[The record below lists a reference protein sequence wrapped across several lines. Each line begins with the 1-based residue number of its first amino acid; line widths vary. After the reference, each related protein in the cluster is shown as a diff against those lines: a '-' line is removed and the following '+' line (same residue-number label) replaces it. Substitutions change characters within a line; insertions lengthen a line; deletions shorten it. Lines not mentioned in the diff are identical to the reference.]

1 MGPHMLRAAHTRHIT
16 PNQISG
22 VITTLTI
29 SELKETRPAALQ
41 GGRTSFFVTQ
51 WGNLE
56 HTLHPAKKT
65 LIRKEGVL
73 RYGNYRE
80 ALDVKDDGVK
90 RERDSHGSQLPW
102 GESQAE
108 TGSQTSCEQ
117 EEIGY
122 LKKKTPSNTNC

>member
-1 MGPHMLRAAHTRHIT
+1 LLNNLHKTLLLDGSAHVESAAHTRHIT

-41 GGRTSFFVTQ
+41 GGRSSFFVTQ

-56 HTLHPAKKT
+56 HALHPAKKA

-80 ALDVKDDGVK
+80 ALDVKDDEVK
-90 RERDSHGSQLPW
+90 SDRAMAPNCHGGITSRDWISEKL
-102 GESQAE
+102 
-108 TGSQTSCEQ
+108 
-117 EEIGY
+117 
-122 LKKKTPSNTNC
+122 